1 MAVQHKR
8 VLGTWMV
15 TALVAGNMIGSGVF
29 LLPASLAQFGSIS
42 ILSWVLTSIG
52 AIFLGLV
59 FAKLS
64 HLMPRVGGPY
74 AYCREGFG
82 DFTGFQVAYN
92 YWIALFV
99 GNAALSLAA
108 ISYLSVFFPVL
119 GSNTHYSCIAS
130 ILLVWTMTLINYMGI
145 KQAGLFQLVTTI
157 LKLIPLILIATFGL
171 FFIHP
176 HLLISGFNVT
186 TSHQSHF
193 SALMSAATLTL
204 WSFIGLESG
213 TIPADDVENPHVT
226 IPRATILGVV
236 VTAIIYIFSTVA
248 VMGIIPMS
256 ELAKSTSP
264 YADAAK
270 LMFGDAAYYIVAIG
284 AIISCL
290 GALNG
295 WTLLQGQIPKA
306 AARDGLFPKIF
317 AKESRFQT
325 PVVGLVVSSLL
336 ITGLMLMTYN
346 QGTLQQQFTL
356 VILIATL
363 ASLIPYFYTCL
374 SELMIFIKYREQF
387 QGKRLVG
394 SSIIAILGMIYSFWA
409 IIGSGQQI
417 LFYGGLLFF
426 SSVPLYV
433 WMKFQHRNQIEETG
447 EKL

>member
-1 MAVQHKR
+1 MTQRKR
-8 VLGTWMV
+8 VLGTWML
-15 TALVAGNMIGSGVF
+15 TALVAGNMVGSGVF

-42 ILSWVLTSIG
+42 IISWILTSIG

-64 HLMPRVGGPY
+64 HLIPRVGGPY

-82 DFTGFQVAYN
+82 DFTGFQIAYN

-99 GNAALSLAA
+99 GNAAIALAA
-108 ISYLSVFFPVL
+108 VSYMTVFFPVL
-119 GSNTHYSCIAS
+119 KNNNHLACMTS
-130 ILLVWTMTLINYMGI
+130 IGLVWLMTLINYFGV
-145 KQAGLFQLVTTI
+145 KQAGLFQLITTI

-176 HLLISGFNVT
+176 HLLVEGFNV
-186 TSHQSHF
+186 SPHQSHF

-204 WSFIGLESG
+204 WSFIGLESA
-213 TIPADDVENPHVT
+213 TIPADAVENPHVT
-226 IPRATILGVV
+226 IPRATIFGVV
-236 VTAIIYIFSTVA
+236 ITSLVYILSTISL
-248 VMGIIPMS
+248 MGIMTMS
-256 ELAKSTSP
+256 ELAKSSSP

-270 LMFGDAAYYIVAIG
+270 IMFGPTAYYIVAIG

-295 WTLLQGQIPKA
+295 WILLQGQIPMA

-317 AKESRFQT
+317 AKESRHQT
-325 PVVGLVVSSLL
+325 PVVGLVVGSLF
-336 ITGLMLMTYN
+336 ITFLMLFTYN
-346 QGTLQQQFTL
+346 EGTVQQQFTL

-387 QGKRLVG
+387 QGKKLVG
-394 SSIIAILGMIYSFWA
+394 SSIISIVGMIYTFWA
-409 IIGSGQQI
+409 IMGSGQQI

-426 SSVPLYV
+426 TSVPIYV
-433 WMKFQHRNQIEETG
+433 WMKFQHRDEVAETG
-447 EKL
+447 EQL